1 MDSSRVDHVGTKN
14 LSVDI
19 SETGSHLGEASIK
32 DENYRACN
40 VFGYMDYVV
49 DYQSRDCRK

>member
-19 SETGSHLGEASIK
+19 SETGSHLAEASIK

-49 DYQSRDCRK
+49 EYQSRDCRK

>member
-1 MDSSRVDHVGTKN
+1 MDSSRVEHVGIKN
-14 LSVDI
+14 VSVDI

-40 VFGYMDYVV
+40 IFGYMDYVV
-49 DYQSRDCRK
+49 DYQSRDCSR